1 MDTVTTGTALAVPNA
16 TGIVAMFANSDAVKS
31 VIARIEQEARDR
43 AKAADIST
51 DKGRKAIASLA
62 YDVAKTKTAM
72 DEAGKKLNEEARAH
86 INAVDAERRVIRE
99 RLDALKEEVR
109 APLTKWEAD
118 ESARVA
124 ALKSRLDRLMRA
136 QDTLA
141 DNPDADK
148 IEALL
153 SRVQDVALDG
163 SWGDFLADAAKAKD
177 ATLSTLRLWLAT
189 AKQREAEAA
198 ELARL
203 RQEAADRAEADRL
216 RAEALLAEGARLAA
230 EKAEAERQS
239 RIEAE
244 AQARVAAAAAE
255 AEARAQAE
263 ILRMAQDAAARE
275 AALQRQIAEAA
286 EREAAA
292 KRQAEHE
299 AAEREAVHVQQMA
312 DARAAQDR
320 AAQQE
325 RDRIA
330 AQRVAEET
338 ARAKR
343 EADTQHRAKIFQDIA
358 DALRTMAGAASP
370 EQIADALMNGK
381 IPHVRVVL

>member
-163 SWGDFLADAAKAKD
+163 SWGEFLADAAKAKD